1 MSEAIGYAV
10 YVGIDWGW
18 ERHEI
23 CWQDAQGVV
32 LERRAVAHDPAAVG
46 AEIDRWIAAAGGV
59 PAAVA
64 VAIETSRGALVEA
77 LLERQLS
84 VWAINPKQL
93 DRFRD
98 RFSAAGAKDDR
109 RDALVLAD
117 AVRTDRR
124 AFVRVELETAQRTV
138 LREHSRLHELLVQ
151 QQVAAS
157 HRLREQWLRFYPQLL
172 TLGGTN
178 EPWVW
183 ALWEHA
189 PTPARAAGLRR
200 ARVQKLLSAARIRRV
215 SAAQVLTA
223 LRQPGFAVAPGTT
236 EAAVAHVAV
245 VIEQLRLLGRQ
256 LRYCQAQLQQLLEQ
270 CKRAEAAGGAEADHG
285 PAPRRGD
292 VEIIDSLPGAGLI
305 VTATFVSEAGRA
317 LTQRDLT
324 TLRALCGSAPV
335 TKRSG
340 TSLLHVLQRRACN
353 PRLRN
358 ACHYMAQTALRC
370 DALCHEQYRR
380 LRAKGHSHARAL
392 RGVADRLLRILIA
405 ALKAGTVYDIQRLT
419 ALESLAAATYPVAV
433 PEY

>member
-1 MSEAIGYAV
+1 MSDAIGYAV

-23 CWQDAQGVV
+23 CWQDAQGGVI
-32 LERRAVAHDPAAVG
+32 ERRAVAHDPAAVS

-64 VAIETSRGALVEA
+64 VAIETSRGALVET

-138 LREHSRLHELLVQ
+138 LREHSRLYELLVQ
-151 QQVAAS
+151 QRVAAS

-172 TLGGTN
+172 TLGDPS

-183 ALWEHA
+183 AVWELA
-189 PTPARAAGLRR
+189 PTPARAVGLRR
-200 ARVQKLLSAARIRRV
+200 ARVQKLLSAYRIRRV
-215 SAAQVLTA
+215 PPAQVLTA
-223 LRQPGFAVAPGTT
+223 LRQPGFAVGPGTT
-236 EAAVAHVAV
+236 EAAGAHVAV

-256 LRYCQAQLQQLLEQ
+256 MRHCQAQLQQLLEQ
-270 CKRAEAAGGAEADHG
+270 CKRAEAAGAESDPG

-305 VTATFVSEAGRA
+305 VTATLVSEAGRA
-317 LTQRDLT
+317 LSKRDLT

-340 TSLLHVLQRRACN
+340 KSLLHITQRRACN

-380 LRAKGHSHARAL
+380 LRAKGHSHGRAL

-405 ALKAGTVYDIQRLT
+405 ALKAGTVYDIQHLN
-419 ALESLAAATYPVAV
+419 ALESLVAATYPLAV
-433 PEY
+433 PEH